1 MRSFGTSIPS
11 SEAAEAVSEEPEV
24 APYDGP
30 EPGDE
35 DDAEYGAAV
44 IAVFDALPDD
54 LTDVAGDP
62 RVIAAPVVFAAR
74 SVAEAVRY
82 AVEGLVMERMAA

>member
-1 MRSFGTSIPS
+1 MTLDVILDSAVERWRA
-11 SEAAEAVSEEPEV
+11 SEWET
-24 APYDGP
+24 
-30 EPGDE
+30 
-35 DDAEYGAAV
+35 DDEYGAAV
-44 IAVFDALPDD
+44 WGVLSGLPDD